1 MCNFVFRSEVMV
13 ETIKRTVLNGN
24 PNAEV
29 ISGILTAA
37 MNDYTMRTIK
47 VTIVVAIIN
56 YNVYSPSFII

>member
-1 MCNFVFRSEVMV
+1 MV
-13 ETIKRTVLNGN
+13 ETIKRTVLTGN